1 MYAQENNSLPV
12 WIILSPAHHH
22 ISINSQPFLVGIVS
36 ISSCSGSSTSFHQ
49 SIFSLIYLQERNI
62 RFVLNIKEQDVFHDK
77 CMGTLIQNSQGEKLQ
92 DLHLVFV
99 WGGGGGGGA
108 DLTTMVCWF
117 KLIISR
123 HCSFFGKTVG
133 NTLWTC
139 IKTTPPKK
147 QVIKFQEGVK
157 TKQTKYVK
165 I

>member
-77 CMGTLIQNSQGEKLQ
+77 CMGTLIQNSQGGSCKTFTWFL
-92 DLHLVFV
+92 F
-99 WGGGGGGGA
+99 GGGGGGGA

-123 HCSFFGKTVG
+123 HCSFWQNGREHTLDMHQNNTPQKTSDQIPRRG
-133 NTLWTC
+133 EN
-139 IKTTPPKK
+139 KTN
-147 QVIKFQEGVK
+147 
-157 TKQTKYVK
+157 
-165 I
+165 